1 MGVFYHGLRLCGMA
15 LERRWEEGE
24 EEVMVAVVV
33 AVVVGQKAAL
43 RRCAANVLWRSASHS

>member
-1 MGVFYHGLRLCGMA
+1 MA